1 MDFTLNFM
9 ILETAAMLV
18 IFVLGR
24 LIQFLLNVEK
34 KPYVV
39 RNVNDPGSA
48 SVYIYRIQ
56 RSGSRHMEYKFLNAG
71 GRWKPVIDKAS
82 IIGVVAAVIIVG
94 GILLYTKGIINT
106 LILGLPLALY
116 GALVASARYI
126 EAYTVL
132 MKE

>member
-1 MDFTLNFM
+1 MEFTLNFM
-9 ILETAAMLV
+9 MLETASMLV
-18 IFVLGR
+18 VFVLGR

-39 RNVNDPGSA
+39 RNVNDPGTA

-56 RSGSRHMEYKFLNAG
+56 RSGSRHMEYKFLNAD

-82 IIGVVAAVIIVG
+82 IIGAAAAVIIVG
-94 GILLYTKGIINT
+94 GILLYTKGINNT
-106 LILGLPLALY
+106 LILGLPLVLY
-116 GALVASARYI
+116 GGMVAAARYI

-132 MKE
+132 MKD